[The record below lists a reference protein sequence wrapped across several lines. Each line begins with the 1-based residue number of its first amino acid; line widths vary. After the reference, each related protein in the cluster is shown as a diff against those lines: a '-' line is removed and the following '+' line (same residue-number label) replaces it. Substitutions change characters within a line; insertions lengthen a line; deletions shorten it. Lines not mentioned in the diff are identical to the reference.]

1 MDQFR
6 VVLRPISVTLV
17 AQSFFMALCAC
28 VAVFLGEYESFKS
41 FGFTILIILSIAAV
55 LWISSVSRSKS
66 NLSIR
71 GGILLVTFMW
81 IAVTLAGALPYIIS
95 KSIPAFADAYFESV
109 SGFTTTG
116 ATILADVESLPKS
129 IVLWRAFTHWLG
141 GGGIVVLSVAVLP
154 LLGIGGSQ
162 MMKAETSGVKKEKL
176 TPRIAQTAKYLWLLY
191 TSLTVILI
199 GFLLFGGMGFFD
211 AICQAFSAI
220 STGGLSSRNASVAY
234 FNSFYIEMVLTVF
247 MLIGSM
253 NFVLL
258 IKVARG
264 DVFSIFKDSEFK
276 AFILIY
282 VVATAGLTFFLYGHN
297 YETWKEAFRYAS
309 FQVATI
315 YSTTGFSTAD
325 FETWIPSAQVIIFL
339 FFFIGGCSGS
349 TSGGIKVVRHVIM
362 LKQLIIEMKYL
373 IHPKAVYTMRL
384 NGMPVE
390 RRIVFSVMG
399 FFSVYITTVLIA
411 TVIVST
417 SGLDVFSSF
426 TGVLGTIGTIG
437 PGFGALG
444 PSHNYSFLPDYI
456 KYVFSV
462 VMLIGRLEFYT
473 FIIVFTPWFWQ
484 K

>member
-17 AQSFFMALCAC
+17 AQSFFMGLCAC
-28 VAVFLGEYESFKS
+28 VAIFLGEYDSFKS
-41 FGFTILIILSIAAV
+41 FGITILLILSLAAV
-55 LWISSVSRSKS
+55 LWVSSVPRSKS
-66 NLSIR
+66 ILSIR
-71 GGILLVTFMW
+71 GGILLVTFVW
-81 IAVTLAGALPYIIS
+81 IAVTLAGALPYLIS
-95 KSIPAFADAYFESV
+95 KSIPVFADAYFESV

-116 ATILADVESLPKS
+116 ATVLADVESLPKS

-154 LLGIGGSQ
+154 LLGIGGAQ

-191 TSLTVILI
+191 MSLTAILI
-199 GFLLFGGMGFFD
+199 GFLLFGGMNIFD
-211 AICQAFSAI
+211 AVCQAFSAI
-220 STGGLSSRNASVAY
+220 STGGLSSRNASIAY

-264 DVFSIFKDSEFK
+264 NVTSIFKDSEFK

-282 VVATAGLTFFLYGHN
+282 LVATAGMTFFLYGNN
-297 YETWKEAFRYAS
+297 YETWQEAFRYAS

-315 YSTTGFSTAD
+315 YSTTGFATAD

-339 FFFIGGCSGS
+339 LFFIGGCSGS
-349 TSGGIKVVRHVIM
+349 TSGGVKVVRYVIM
-362 LKQLIIEMKYL
+362 FKQMIIEMKYL

-384 NGMPVE
+384 NNMPVE

-399 FFSVYITTVLIA
+399 FFTVYIFTVLIA
-411 TVIVST
+411 TVIVTT
-417 SGLDVFSSF
+417 SGLDVFTSF

-444 PSHNYSFLPDYI
+444 PSHNYAFLPDYI

-473 FIIVFTPWFWQ
+473 FIIIFTPWFWA